1 MDDPQVRAWLAKQIE
16 VKPVP
21 VAPSDKPDA
30 DLNAFVAH
38 LDLIRAHFAALAQV
52 IPTLPEQFEQAAKV
66 AGGQIEQHSFRR
78 ALFLLALFVGLGFGV
93 EWLFWRAT
101 TRFQARIDSLTLDTV
116 RQRLLAVG
124 MRFALGIGGIASFA
138 LGSFCAFLA
147 FEWPSF
153 LKQLVLGYLAAFL
166 VLRLVVGIARFLLA
180 PGGRTPGDVTR
191 FRIVPMTT
199 HAARYWSRRL
209 ALIVG
214 WFAFGWVTVMVL
226 APFGFSKEA
235 LQLFAYVLGLVLLG
249 LGIEAVWRAPRAANG
264 EAIEPAEEKP
274 RRRARAVG
282 LSLYFTLLWLLWVAG
297 AWATFWAA
305 VILVALPASV
315 RLTDRGV
322 GHLLRPPGH
331 EEAKAGVPSLAV
343 TCLDRGLRGI
353 LIIGAL
359 LWLAHVWSVHI
370 GDIATQ
376 NTFVASIMRAILT
389 AIIVILIADFVWSVA
404 RTLIDTSMEEANS
417 AGEVTVEEQRRRAR
431 LRTLLPILRVALLV
445 FILTLAGMMGLAS
458 LGVQIGPLIASA
470 GVVGVAVGFGAQTLV
485 RDIFSGMFYLLDDAF
500 RIGEYI
506 QSGTYKGEVEGFS
519 LRSVRL
525 RHQNGPLYT
534 VPFGV
539 LGAVQNMSRDWVV
552 TKLNIGVTYDTD
564 IDKARKIVRKVGQEL
579 AADPELAAG
588 MMEPLKMQ
596 GVQEFGDFAVQ
607 LRLKMKTRPGDV
619 QFIARRR
626 ALSLIKK
633 AFDANGIKFAYPT
646 VQVAGA
652 AANATDEA
660 VTATVAQK
668 GLELVK
674 PKAMLEKPPI

>member
-1 MDDPQVRAWLAKQIE
+1 MACTTHRKWGSDRTRGEEA
-16 VKPVP
+16 
-21 VAPSDKPDA
+21 APPCK
-30 DLNAFVAH
+30 
-38 LDLIRAHFAALAQV
+38 
-52 IPTLPEQFEQAAKV
+52 
-66 AGGQIEQHSFRR
+66 
-78 ALFLLALFVGLGFGV
+78 
-93 EWLFWRAT
+93 
-101 TRFQARIDSLTLDTV
+101 
-116 RQRLLAVG
+116 
-124 MRFALGIGGIASFA
+124 
-138 LGSFCAFLA
+138 
-147 FEWPSF
+147 
-153 LKQLVLGYLAAFL
+153 
-166 VLRLVVGIARFLLA
+166 
-180 PGGRTPGDVTR
+180 GGRAQP
-191 FRIVPMTT
+191 
-199 HAARYWSRRL
+199 
-209 ALIVG
+209 
-214 WFAFGWVTVMVL
+214 
-226 APFGFSKEA
+226 
-235 LQLFAYVLGLVLLG
+235 
-249 LGIEAVWRAPRAANG
+249 
-264 EAIEPAEEKP
+264 
-274 RRRARAVG
+274 
-282 LSLYFTLLWLLWVAG
+282 YFTLLWLLWVAG
-297 AWATFWAA
+297 AWAASWAA

-315 RLTDRGV
+315 RLMDRGV

-376 NTFVASIMRAILT
+376 NTFVSIMRAILT
-389 AIIVILIADFVWSVA
+389 AIIVILIADFAWSVA

-431 LRTLLPILRVALLV
+431 LRTLLPIMRVALLV
-445 FILTLAGMMGLAS
+445 FILALRGDDGTCLARGADRSTDRERGRRRRRRRLRSADASERHLQRYILPARRCLPHRRIHPEWHLQGRGRGLQPA
-458 LGVQIGPLIASA
+458 LGEAAPSRTVLSTPFLSECLVPSGIVRA
-470 GVVGVAVGFGAQTLV
+470 GTG
-485 RDIFSGMFYLLDDAF
+485 
-500 RIGEYI
+500 
-506 QSGTYKGEVEGFS
+506 S
-519 LRSVRL
+519 LR
-525 RHQNGPLYT
+525 
-534 VPFGV
+534 
-539 LGAVQNMSRDWVV
+539 
-552 TKLNIGVTYDTD
+552 KLNVGVTYDSD

-660 VTATVAQK
+660 VTATVAKK